1 MQRVYERGREAKRAS
16 CEGETPVRVD
26 WRQIGRMV
34 GAWGGTRGGR
44 WGRACVDEVR
54 CRVLRVSRGVYFEM
68 TGLWRVCRRVRAVC
82 VVFCGICL

>member
-16 CEGETPVRVD
+16 CEGETRLG
-26 WRQIGRMV
+26 GRLAEWSV
-34 GAWGGTRGGR
+34 HGVARGGGR

-54 CRVLRVSRGVYFEM
+54 CRVLRVSRGVDSEM